1 MSGYL
6 GKLKLSLACSVVA
19 AALVMPAGIAAA
31 QSNPSSQQII
41 DALKPKVAKPK
52 LTRSLSSS
60 PAAPAEQE
68 AKADAATEKFVDSLR
83 NRPARSLSTGER
95 QQIASV
101 SESRPRIDLEIKFD
115 FNSASVSRGAT
126 ADMDNLGKALSDP
139 SLAGSTF
146 VLAGHTDGVGGD
158 EFNQELSNRRADAV
172 KAFLVQKFK
181 LQPDHLVTAGFGKSR
196 LKNPD
201 NPKAAE
207 NRRVEIVN
215 MVEK

>member
-1 MSGYL
+1 MTTHL
-6 GKLKLSLACSVVA
+6 GKLKFSIACSVVA
-19 AALVMPAGIAAA
+19 AVLALPVGVATA
-31 QSNPSSQQII
+31 QVNPSPQQII
-41 DALKPKVAKPK
+41 DALKPKAKPS
-52 LTRSLSSS
+52 LTRSLSAA

-68 AKADAATEKFVDSLR
+68 AKVDAATEKFVDTLR

-115 FNSASVSRGAT
+115 YNSASIARGAVS
-126 ADMDNLGKALSDP
+126 DMDNLGKALSDP
-139 SLAGSTF
+139 ALKGGTF

-158 EFNQELSNRRADAV
+158 EYNQELSNRRADAV
-172 KAFLVQKFK
+172 KIFLVQKYK
-181 LQPDHLVTAGFGKSR
+181 LAPDHLVTAGFGKAR
-196 LKNPD
+196 LKNKD

-207 NRRVEIVN
+207 NRRVEVVN